1 MERRSDPL
9 LLRDLVAC
17 ITLSAIC
24 LVPVYKTHANVDIA
38 RLNYYR
44 PAPYSFFMSGVTLA
58 LILALGL
65 VFICVVWLVRRAT
78 PRTQQLIFAGSPLL
92 LIPVALDVANNSKF
106 AMISVAVLI
115 AAAAAMAY
123 SAMVGRALASV
134 LLAFSLLVPIQV
146 AMAVWNVLTQPPASK
161 FLNRSRS
168 HALAPSNP
176 AKSRVVW
183 MIFDEWDDELTFALR
198 PKNAEMPALDRLRS
212 ESMYV
217 SGAVA
222 AAPYTL
228 DSIPSMLL
236 GRRLTK
242 VRPSDFKTLQANYG
256 KKDTSVWDERSTV
269 FSDAKAAG
277 LRTAIVGW
285 YHPYCRVLD
294 DTVDFC
300 ESYLPVDAR
309 ASFRDEALMRHFG
322 VFGSIRNT
330 IANRLSRMSVGK
342 TLGIQRA
349 PMHYIFRVDRGDIY
363 RKINAHA
370 LALASDPAMGFV
382 FIHWNI
388 PHTPGIYDRTENHF
402 ASTDD
407 ANYFDN
413 LELVDVA
420 IGQAREAMTRAGLWD
435 TTTLI
440 VTSDH
445 PMRTELWES
454 AAEWTPEEAKLTH
467 QRSGASVPFFIKLAG
482 QKDAVTIRNPFQV
495 VRTRELIS
503 EIRTGK
509 VRTHADVI
517 SWILR
522 E

>member
-1 MERRSDPL
+1 MEKRSVSPL
-9 LLRDLVAC
+9 KDLAGS
-17 ITLSAIC
+17 ITLSAIA
-24 LVPVYKTHANVDIA
+24 LVPAYKTYATTDIE

-44 PAPYSFFMSGVTLA
+44 SAPYSFFMFGLTFA

-65 VFICVVWLVRRAT
+65 VFFCIARLVRRVS
-78 PRTQQLIFAGSPLL
+78 PRAQQLVFAVSPLL
-92 LIPVALDVANNSKF
+92 LIPVARDVANNPKLTTI
-106 AMISVAVLI
+106 AVAVLI
-115 AAAAAMAY
+115 AAAAAMVY
-123 SAMVGRALASV
+123 SAKVGRAMASI
-134 LLAFSLLVPIQV
+134 LLAFSLLVPIQM
-146 AMAVWNVLTQPPASK
+146 AMAVWNILRQPPASK
-161 FLNRSRS
+161 FLNRPRRD
-168 HALAPSNP
+168 AKAPSNP
-176 AKSRVVW
+176 AKTRVVW

-198 PKNAEMPALDRLRS
+198 PKNVEMPALDQLRS
-212 ESMYV
+212 ESIYV
-217 SGAVA
+217 SGAVSA
-222 AAPYTL
+222 ASYTL
-228 DSIPSMLL
+228 ESIPSMLL

-242 VRPSDFKTLQANYG
+242 VRPSDLKTLYANYG

-269 FSDAKAAG
+269 FTDAKAAG

-294 DTVDFC
+294 DTVDVC

-330 IANRLSRMSVGK
+330 MANRLSRTSVGK

-349 PMHYIFRVDRGDIY
+349 PMHYIFREDREDIY
-363 RKINAHA
+363 RKISANAM
-370 LALASDPAMGFV
+370 ALASDPRIEFV

-388 PHTPGIYDRTENHF
+388 PHSPGIYDRTKNHF
-402 ASTDD
+402 ASTDN

-413 LELVDVA
+413 LELVDAA

-445 PMRTELWES
+445 PMRPELWES
-454 AAEWTPEEAKLTH
+454 ATEWTPEEAKLTH
-467 QRSGASVPFFIKLAG
+467 QRSSASVPFFIKIAG
-482 QKDAVTIRNPFQV
+482 QKDAVMIRNPFQV

-503 EIRTGK
+503 AIRTGK

-517 SWILR
+517 SWMLR